1 MINKKKSVVFLFI
14 NGPHHVYHLI
24 LPALKYASINK
35 NTKTIIISGNPTNT
49 KIINEAKILT
59 GINQFSF
66 IDIPIPFRYRFKN
79 YKKKLYPPVY
89 NRIKKI
95 VAILKNAFAIIST
108 SHELPKHLDF
118 YKIKGP
124 TLFYLYHGTGTR
136 EYGFENKLKDF
147 DYILAPGNYHKERL
161 TKTLLLT
168 DEKINIVGTPKS
180 DWVKLKRIGKKNLFG
195 NESLIFYY
203 VPHWDMKLSSYLKW
217 RKIILNYFISNE
229 QYNLIFAPHPLVKHL
244 SEKEGYKIE
253 SDLKSSNNIIIDH
266 GGKNSIDGT
275 YSSLADIYIGD
286 ISSIVTEWILQRPRP
301 CIFINAHKKKWEN
314 NDDYYMWKFG
324 SVISDFND
332 FEKIVK
338 KSINSN
344 DYEREQKNLRDELVQ
359 PNIKPASDLCAEFI
373 ANKIISLE

>member
-1 MINKKKSVVFLFI
+1 M
-14 NGPHHVYHLI
+14 
-24 LPALKYASINK
+24 PALRHASISN

-49 KIINEAKILT
+49 KIISEAKVLT
-59 GINQFSF
+59 GITQFSF
-66 IDIPIPFRYRFKN
+66 IDIPVPFRYKFNN
-79 YKKKLYPPVY
+79 YKGKIYPPVY
-89 NRIKKI
+89 TRIKKI
-95 VAILKNAFAIIST
+95 AAILKKASAIIST

-147 DYILAPGNYHKERL
+147 DYILAPGTYHKERL
-161 TKTLLLT
+161 KKTLLVT

-180 DWVKLKRIGKKNLFG
+180 DWIKLNRIEGKNLFN
-195 NESLIFYY
+195 NESHIFYY
-203 VPHWDMKLSSYLKW
+203 VPHWDLKFSSYLKW
-217 RKIILNYFISNE
+217 RKVILNYFISNE
-229 QYNLIFAPHPLVKHL
+229 QYNLIFAPHPLIKHL
-244 SEKEGYKIE
+244 SKKEGYKIE
-253 SDLKSSNNIIIDH
+253 SNLKNANNIIVDH

-286 ISSIVTEWILQRPRP
+286 ISSIVTEWILQKPRP
-301 CIFINAHKKKWEN
+301 CIFINAHGKNWEN

-332 FEKIVK
+332 FENVVK
-338 KSINSN
+338 KSISSN
-344 DYEREQKNLRDELVQ
+344 NNETVQKKLRDKLIQ
-359 PNIKPASDLCAEFI
+359 PSSKSASDLCAEFI